1 MNPISGF
8 RQPGIAP
15 IGPGADPAAGAGF
28 RDAIGRAVDAVDA
41 DQHRAAET
49 SGSLVRGEEGS
60 LVRALLAAE
69 QADLSLRFALQVRN
83 KIVEAY
89 QDVLRMQ
96 V

>member
-1 MNPISGF
+1 MNPISGV
-8 RQPGIAP
+8 RLPGVMP
-15 IGPGADPAAGAGF
+15 VEPGAAPAGAGF
-28 RDAIGRAVDAVDA
+28 REVIGRAVDAVDA
-41 DQHRAAET
+41 DQHRAADT
-49 SGSLVRGEEGS
+49 SAKLVRGEEGS
-60 LVRALLAAE
+60 LVRALVAAE